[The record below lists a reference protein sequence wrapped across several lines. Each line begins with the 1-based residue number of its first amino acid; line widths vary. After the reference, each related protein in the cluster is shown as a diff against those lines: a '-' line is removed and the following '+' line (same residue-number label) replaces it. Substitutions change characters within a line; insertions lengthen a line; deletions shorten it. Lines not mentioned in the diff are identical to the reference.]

1 MTLSVEVITA
11 RRNNSK
17 FIQKVIFGVRALY
30 GLSRQSIKMPLN
42 ETEAMSL
49 GKFA

>member
-1 MTLSVEVITA
+1 LKETKVFCMTLSVEVITA

-30 GLSRQSIKMPLN
+30 GSHGRALKCL
-42 ETEAMSL
+42 
-49 GKFA
+49 